1 MQGYKQLGFYEK
13 NKTQQVGVGSG
24 LGWAGMIVYG
34 VLDFFFNQYNF
45 DKMGQ
50 NFTLV
55 RCVGN

>member
-34 VLDFFFNQYNF
+34 VLDFFFN
-45 DKMGQ
+45 
-50 NFTLV
+50 
-55 RCVGN
+55 